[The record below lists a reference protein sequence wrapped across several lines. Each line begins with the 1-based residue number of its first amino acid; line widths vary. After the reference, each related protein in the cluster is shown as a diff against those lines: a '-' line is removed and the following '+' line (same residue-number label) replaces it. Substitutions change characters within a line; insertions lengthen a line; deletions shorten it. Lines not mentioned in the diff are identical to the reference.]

1 VFSTPFWTEGWALY
15 WETRMWDL
23 GFAQSPENKMG
34 MLFWR
39 NHRCARIVFS
49 LKYHL
54 GEMSPQ
60 QCIDYLVDQVGHE
73 RANAEGEVR
82 RSVAGG
88 YGPLYQVAYMM
99 GGLQFRSLH
108 KELVGGGR
116 MTEKEFHDAVLREA
130 NMPVELVRA
139 ALTGEMVE
147 RDRRAEWRFD
157 GR

>member
-1 VFSTPFWTEGWALY
+1 
-15 WETRMWDL
+15 
-23 GFAQSPENKMG
+23 
-34 MLFWR
+34 
-39 NHRCARIVFS
+39 
-49 LKYHL
+49 
-54 GEMSPQ
+54 
-60 QCIDYLVDQVGHE
+60 
-73 RANAEGEVR
+73 
-82 RSVAGG
+82 
-88 YGPLYQVAYMM
+88 MM

-147 RDRRAEWRFD
+147 RDRRAAWRFD